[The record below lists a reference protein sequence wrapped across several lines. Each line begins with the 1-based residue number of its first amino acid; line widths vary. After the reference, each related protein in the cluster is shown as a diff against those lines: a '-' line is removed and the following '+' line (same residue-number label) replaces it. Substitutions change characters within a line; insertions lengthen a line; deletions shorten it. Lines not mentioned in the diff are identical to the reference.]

1 MTRLN
6 SHRAAVCS
14 ILLQFFLPPDKLESH
29 MSPDG
34 WQDIPRVEVFGP
46 QVQRLIQSQGAFQRS
61 SSRLNHNVKVIL
73 GLV

>member
-34 WQDIPRVEVFGP
+34 WQDIPRSFWP
-46 QVQRLIQSQGAFQRS
+46 PGAEINPITGSIPEKFFPIES
-61 SSRLNHNVKVIL
+61 
-73 GLV
+73 